1 MKAVV
6 RVIFVLCAVLAVAS
20 IENCLAGTPQKWE
33 DVPKA
38 VRDTVLANGGT
49 PATVIDKEKGTRNG
63 LAVYEAGIKGK
74 DGAISDLVITEDGTL
89 IETKIDDAED
99 QKAERAARAKKL
111 LQGVKFS
118 HPREITN
125 PYLPLATLKQ
135 DILEGVEDGQKVR
148 VERTAKPELRKMF
161 TFGEQTKTGEVK
173 ARELY
178 DHQTDPDEN
187 ENIADA
193 DGNRKLVAE
202 LGKQLTG
209 GWREA
214 LPK

>member
-99 QKAERAARAKKL
+99 QKAERAA
-111 LQGVKFS
+111 
-118 HPREITN
+118 
-125 PYLPLATLKQ
+125 
-135 DILEGVEDGQKVR
+135 GQKAAARREVQPSAR
-148 VERTAKPELRKMF
+148 NHQSVPAAGDAQTRHSRRRRRWPKGSRRTHR
-161 TFGEQTKTGEVK
+161 Q
-173 ARELY
+173 AR
-178 DHQTDPDEN
+178 
-187 ENIADA
+187 AA
-193 DGNRKLVAE
+193 
-202 LGKQLTG
+202 
-209 GWREA
+209 
-214 LPK
+214 